1 MKRTK
6 IIATIGPASCK
17 QATIEKMAKAGM
29 NVCRLNFSFGT
40 QEGHFKTIS
49 TIRNA
54 SKNIDI
60 PIAIMQDLQGPKIR
74 IGKLKT
80 PITIK
85 KGDEIT
91 LSGNTKHK
99 EKFHLPTTYS
109 QIASDTKAGKTIL
122 IADGRI
128 ILEVLETD
136 KPKKEVRCK
145 VIEGG
150 AILAGKGIN
159 LPYTS
164 ISLPS
169 MTKKDIKDAIFGAKA
184 GIDYVSLSFVR
195 KAEDI
200 VKLRK
205 LLKKHNSSAAIIAKI
220 EKPEAV
226 DNIDAIIEETDG
238 IMVARGDLADEVSF
252 AKVPLI
258 QKEIIK
264 KANKEGKFT
273 IIATEMLSSMTDNQL
288 PTRAEVSDVA
298 NGVLDGTDLTML
310 SNETAMGK
318 YPVKSVRTMAKIAEE
333 AESIFTG
340 RDFFAELKLP
350 GVHNLIE
357 ALCYSATCLS
367 YDLTNDAIA
376 VFTKTGL
383 TARILSK
390 FRPEATIFAAT
401 YKEDVYQKMALYNNV
416 YPVLLNKEDFQA
428 RDVMHRTIPALE
440 EKLYK
445 KHLINKGRKFIVLTG
460 EYIDNKWTSI
470 NTIKI
475 KTFNA

>member
-6 IIATIGPASCK
+6 IIATIGPASYR
-17 QATIEKMAKAGM
+17 QSTIEKMAKAGM

-40 QEGHFKTIS
+40 QEEHFKVIS
-49 TIRNA
+49 AIRKA
-54 SKNIDI
+54 SKNTDI
-60 PIAIMQDLQGPKIR
+60 PLAIMQDLQGPKIR
-74 IGKLKT
+74 IGKLKAPVT
-80 PITIK
+80 VK
-85 KGDEIT
+85 KGDEII
-91 LSGNTKHK
+91 LSGNAEHK
-99 EKFHLPTTYS
+99 EKFYFPTSYS
-109 QIASDTKAGKTIL
+109 QIASDTEIGKTIL

-128 ILEVLETD
+128 IFEVTETD
-136 KPKKEVRCK
+136 EPKKEVHCR

-150 AILAGKGIN
+150 AILSGKGIN
-159 LPYTS
+159 LPYTN

-169 MTKKDIKDAIFGAKA
+169 MTEKDIEDSIFGAKVKV
-184 GIDYVSLSFVR
+184 DYVCLSFVR

-200 VKLRK
+200 TKLRK
-205 LLKKHNSSAAIIAKI
+205 LLRKYNSGAAIISKI
-220 EKPEAV
+220 EKPEAI

-238 IMVARGDLADEVSF
+238 IMVARGDLATEISF

-264 KANKEGKFT
+264 RANKKGKFT

-298 NGVLDGTDLTML
+298 NGVLEGADLIML
-310 SNETAMGK
+310 SNETAVGK

-333 AESIFTG
+333 AESVFTG
-340 RDFFAELKLP
+340 KDFFAELELP
-350 GVHNLIE
+350 EVQNLIE
-357 ALCYSATCLS
+357 ALCYSATSLS
-367 YDLTNDAIA
+367 YELSNDAIA

-401 YKEDVYQKMALYNNV
+401 YKEDTYQKMALYNNV
-416 YPVLLNKEDFQA
+416 YPILLNKEDFQA
-428 RDVMHRTIPALE
+428 RDVMYRTIPALE

-445 KHLINKGRKFIVLTG
+445 KHLIRKGRKFIILTG

-475 KTFNA
+475 KTFAT

>member
-1 MKRTK
+1 MRKTK
-6 IIATIGPASCK
+6 IIATIGPASNK

-29 NVCRLNFSFGT
+29 NVCRLNFSFGI
-40 QEGHFKTIS
+40 QEEHFKMIS
-49 TIRNA
+49 AIRKA
-54 SKNIDI
+54 SKNTDI

-80 PITIK
+80 TTTVK
-85 KGDEIT
+85 KGDEII
-91 LSGNTKHK
+91 LSGNTEHK
-99 EKFHLPTTYS
+99 EKFYLPTTYP
-109 QIASDTKAGKTIL
+109 QIASDTKAGKAIL
-122 IADGRI
+122 IADGKI
-128 ILEVLETD
+128 TLKVLRTD
-136 KPKKEVRCK
+136 RSKKEVHCK

-150 AILAGKGIN
+150 TILTGKGIN
-159 LPYTS
+159 LPYTN

-169 MTKKDIKDAIFGAKA
+169 MTEKDIKDAIFGTKA
-184 GIDYVSLSFVR
+184 GVDYVSLSFVR

-205 LLKKHNSSAAIIAKI
+205 LLKKHNSSAAIISKI

-238 IMVARGDLADEVSF
+238 IMIARGDLADEVSF

-258 QKEIIK
+258 QKRIIK
-264 KANKEGKFT
+264 KANKKGKFT
-273 IIATEMLSSMTDNQL
+273 IIATEMLSSMTDSQS

-318 YPVKSVRTMAKIAEE
+318 YPIKSVETMAKIAEE

-340 RDFFAELKLP
+340 RDFFAGLELP

-357 ALCYSATCLS
+357 ALCYSATSLS
-367 YDLTNDAIA
+367 YDLSNDAIA
-376 VFTKTGL
+376 VFTETGL
-383 TARILSK
+383 TAKILSK

-401 YKEDVYQKMALYNNV
+401 YKKNIYQKMALYNNV
-416 YPVLLNKEDFQA
+416 YPILLNKKDFQA
-428 RDVMHRTIPALE
+428 SDVMHRTIPALE
-440 EKLYK
+440 EKLYR
-445 KHLINKGRKFIVLTG
+445 KHLIDKGRKFIILTG
-460 EYIDNKWTSI
+460 EYINNKWTSI

-475 KTFNA
+475 KTFGA